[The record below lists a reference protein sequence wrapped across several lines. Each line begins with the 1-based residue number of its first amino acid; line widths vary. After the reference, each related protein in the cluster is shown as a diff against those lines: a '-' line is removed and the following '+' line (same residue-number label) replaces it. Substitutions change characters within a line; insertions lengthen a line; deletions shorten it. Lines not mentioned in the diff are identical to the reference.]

1 MIETNY
7 LTHVQFEVPED
18 PDGRHDRLVTFDL
31 NGYIPGGVL
40 DVGHLQ
46 MRINAGTGGVWSS
59 WGLVVNGNPNRSYDP
74 ETNTVTLRLEHPT
87 KLFVQFRRVTP
98 RYVLLLDPLTGY
110 PTTEPVLRSNA
121 SQGLFVAV
129 ELAAEAG
136 INAYVLG
143 DPPELP
149 IGQARTQTRWPAD
162 HPFKLAR
169 MYNFQFAGGYLA
181 REHVRVQIKLDGVWT
196 EYTIGDDNFVGP
208 WQLRMDFS
216 SVPGEITGLVVRRFT
231 PRDGTVAVVE
241 DGYVVGP
248 RGLDP
253 IARHAFY
260 AAVEI
265 GEDLQYA
272 LQADAELPAKVA
284 VKDRLTFGT
293 AFTGSLTIPSL
304 NFPVEVLE
312 NLEFTTTF
320 TGSLTDTITDVPLPV
335 EALQLSVD
343 FAGTF
348 TDNTPNLDRVLY
360 AEGLQIGT
368 EFSGTLYDLSG
379 PDTEL
384 PQPVEGLSI
393 ITAFSGTLENV

>member
-1 MIETNY
+1 MTKQVTNFFS
-7 LTHVQFEVPED
+7 HIQFEITDYE
-18 PDGRHDRLVTFDL
+18 GNQWQSFDL
-31 NGYIPGGVL
+31 SGFIPGGL
-40 DVGHLQ
+40 LAREHLQ
-46 MRINAGTGGVWSS
+46 WRYNAGTGGVWSN
-59 WGLVVNGNPNRSYDP
+59 WGIFEDATTRNYN
-74 ETNTVTLRLEHPT
+74 ETTRVANIYSPPR
-87 KLFVQFRRVTP
+87 FVQFRRVTP
-98 RYVLLLDPLTGY
+98 RYVLLMDPLKGF
-110 PTTEPVLRSNA
+110 PTTEPTLRSNA
-121 SQGLFVAV
+121 TQGLFVAI
-129 ELAAEAG
+129 ELAGEAG

-143 DPPELP
+143 NPPELP

-162 HPFKLAR
+162 HPFKQAKV
-169 MYNFQFAGGYLA
+169 YNFHFAGGYLA

-196 EYTIGDDNFVGP
+196 EYIIGDDNFIGP

-216 SVPGEITGLVVRRFT
+216 SVPGDITGLVVRRFT

-253 IARHAFY
+253 TARHAFY

-272 LQADAELPAKVA
+272 LQAGVELPAQVT

-293 AFTGSLTIPSL
+293 AFTGRLTIPST

-312 NLEFTTTF
+312 NLKFTTTF
-320 TGSLTDTITDVPLPV
+320 AGSLTDTITDVPLPV